1 MTVAILVGF
10 FAVMAMQLHFVWT
23 NIANT
28 RVDAAIIRDRT
39 IGSQEFDM
47 HSCDLEQ
54 RYIVT
59 IVGIHDFSP
68 GFFQETIFD
77 L

>member
-1 MTVAILVGF
+1 MTVAIFAGF
-10 FAVMAMQLHFVWT
+10 FAVMAMCLHFVWT

-28 RVDAAIIRDRT
+28 RVDAAIIHDRT
-39 IGSQEFDM
+39 IGSQEFDTR
-47 HSCDLEQ
+47 SRDLER

-68 GFFQETIFD
+68 GFFRETIFD